1 MSPLTPLRTLLSSA
15 DLTIPE
21 HLTPEHLDDLSALLR
36 DATTRWGL
44 GLHHMRHHVTLDGDR
59 LLLHADRSVVGHA
72 DQPPAELRRAY
83 NALSAPDERGLSA
96 WPVLGEGPRT
106 PWRSAKQ
113 FSVIIEDARDF
124 ETDWT
129 ARKDTW
135 WRAWRQGDTLTAELS
150 RPVDPAT
157 QLSDAAWAV
166 ITTIKD
172 RALQREIISRSEQ
185 SGMLGAY
192 LSARHAHAAD
202 TLTRQPEPHF
212 TVTTLTAVLTGDQAR
227 SPDALTAALRTLEQ
241 DLTSAQERAEQ
252 RTAELLRGDLR

>member
-1 MSPLTPLRTLLSSA
+1 MSPLTPLRALLTSA
-15 DLTIPE
+15 DLPLPE
-21 HLTPEHLDDLSALLR
+21 HLTTEHLGELGDLLGA
-36 DATTRWGL
+36 ATTRWGL
-44 GLHHMRHHVTLDGDR
+44 GLHHMRHLVTLDGDR

-124 ETDWT
+124 ETDWI

-135 WRAWRQGDTLTAELS
+135 WRAWRQGETLTTELS
-150 RPVDPAT
+150 RPVDPAE

-172 RALQREIISRSEQ
+172 RALQREIITRSEQ

-192 LSARHAHAAD
+192 LSARHPHATD
-202 TLTRQPEPHF
+202 TLNRQPEPHF
-212 TVTTLTAVLTGDQAR
+212 TVTTLTTTLTGEDAR
-227 SPDALTAALRTLEQ
+227 NHSALLNALRTLEQ
-241 DLTSAQERAEQ
+241 DLSSAQERAEQ
-252 RTAELLRGDLR
+252 RTADLLRGDLR